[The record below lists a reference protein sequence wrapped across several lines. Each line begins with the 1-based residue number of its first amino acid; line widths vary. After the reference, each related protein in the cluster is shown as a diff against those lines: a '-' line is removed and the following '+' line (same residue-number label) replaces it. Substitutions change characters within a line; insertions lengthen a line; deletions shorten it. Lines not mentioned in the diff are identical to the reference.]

1 MDIGEV
7 LDIVITYLNTVN
19 DNEAVDARD
28 TTQEDIDNFWG

>member
-19 DNEAVDARD
+19 DEEAVGERRA
-28 TTQEDIDNFWG
+28 TQEDIDNFWG

>member
-19 DNEAVDARD
+19 DEEAVDSRAA
-28 TTQEDIDNFWG
+28 TQEDIDNFWG

>member
-19 DNEAVDARD
+19 DEETVGERKA
-28 TTQEDIDNFWG
+28 TQEDIDNFWG

>member
-19 DNEAVDARD
+19 EEAVDSRD
-28 TTQEDIDNFWG
+28 ATQEDIDKIWG